1 MYNNY
6 FLKHIINGDNMEI
19 KDIMSKNLIVKDIN
33 TNIYEIAKTMKEYD
47 IGFIPIS
54 KNNTIIGVLTDRD
67 IVTKILANNDNKI
80 DGYINNKIITIN
92 INKSIDDIINLMGNK
107 KIKRVLIENNNKIV
121 GVVSLSDIIK
131 YIDDQKIKNAIS
143 KIWEID
149 KNIDRKNVSINDF
162 EL

>member
-6 FLKHIINGDNMEI
+6 FLKNIINGDNMEI

>member
-33 TNIYEIAKTMKEYD
+33 TNIYEISKTMKEYD

-80 DGYINNKIITIN
+80 NGYINNKIITIN

-107 KIKRVLIENNNKIV
+107 KNKTC
-121 GVVSLSDIIK
+121 
-131 YIDDQKIKNAIS
+131 
-143 KIWEID
+143 
-149 KNIDRKNVSINDF
+149 IN
-162 EL
+162 